1 MPWYTCRNQS
11 TTYKG
16 WSSPSTMLVPGSLYL
31 LSPLSLYLKTKT
43 KKKKTKQQQQKKNH
57 QLFLK
62 Y

>member
-43 KKKKTKQQQQKKNH
+43 KKKNKATTTKKTTNY
-57 QLFLK
+57 F
-62 Y
+62 